1 MNEIIQILDNNKI
14 KYNYDNIDE
23 VVSVGALELCL
34 TTKNNIAIF
43 NDTKYMSTVSK
54 EHAIKILNLN

>member
-1 MNEIIQILDNNKI
+1 MEEITNMLDKNNI

-23 VVSVGALELCL
+23 VVAVGALELCL